1 MPNPYISPIDKSAAS
16 SLLSQSGLTV
26 LEGVDPNQENH
37 VAASIIQTQ
46 TQTIGVLLRLE
57 PNIPVI
63 HLFLLKLKSP
73 KFCPLMPRF

>member
-1 MPNPYISPIDKSAAS
+1 MPKPYNSQIDKSAAT

-57 PNIPVI
+57 PNIPVSNFFEDFTFYI
-63 HLFLLKLKSP
+63 TL
-73 KFCPLMPRF
+73 

>member
-63 HLFLLKLKSP
+63 HFFLLKERNSKL
-73 KFCPLMPRF
+73 CPFILRF